1 MEKLKFIN
9 EQMTAIGIPYEFGVW
24 SSEPVP
30 KTYFVGELPTSE
42 EMETED
48 GKEVTTLLVTG
59 FHRGTLLE
67 LEEYREKIKNHF
79 HPIFGLRGTTDSGS
93 IAVFFDGS
101 FYVPSGEA
109 DLKKIQINLK
119 INEWKGML

>member
-1 MEKLKFIN
+1 MTKLKFIN
-9 EQMTAIGIPYEFGVW
+9 EQMDVIGIPYEFGQWTSDVVY
-24 SSEPVP
+24 P
-30 KTYFVGELPTSE
+30 YFVGEITSPE
-42 EMETED
+42 ELETED

-79 HPIFGLRGTTDSGS
+79 HPIFGLRGTTDSGA

-119 INEWKGML
+119 IKEWKGML

>member
-1 MEKLKFIN
+1 MSKLKFIN
-9 EQMTAIGIPYEFGVW
+9 EQMAEIGIPYEFGVW
-24 SSEPVP
+24 SSDVP
-30 KTYFVGELPTSE
+30 KTFFVGEIPSAE

-48 GKEVTTLLVTG
+48 GKEVTTLFLTG
-59 FHRGTLLE
+59 FHRGTFLD
-67 LEEYREKIKNHF
+67 LEEYKEKIKNHF
-79 HPIFGLRGTTDSGS
+79 HPVFGMRGTTDSGA

-119 INEWKGML
+119 IKEWKGML